1 MFQGWRRSLAMTL
14 GESDSLL
21 VHHVLSFYRDMKQ
34 KQQETI
40 WMVEYFCP
48 DNFNGWSSTDH
59 PKENDLDGKD
69 PIEAF
74 FDFTSRGIKP
84 EKCTDWVRYNKLVVG
99 LQWMTTHEK
108 MYREGFIDKSFSIM
122 DFNGKPPYFKKWINR
137 IWNNVIC
144 SK

>member
-1 MFQGWRRSLAMTL
+1 
-14 GESDSLL
+14 
-21 VHHVLSFYRDMKQ
+21 MKQ

-48 DNFNGWSSTDH
+48 SNFNGWSSIDH

-84 EKCTDWVRYNKLVVG
+84 EKCTDWAKYNKLVVG

-108 MYREGFIDKSFSIM
+108 MYREGFEDGSFSII
-122 DFNGKPPYFKKWINR
+122 DFEGKPEYFKKWITK
-137 IWNNVIC
+137 IWNNVVYSYDPFKDKQLKVLHIFRAYSSMVERLLC
-144 SK
+144 KH